1 MRAVRLLL
9 GHTNLESTVRYLY
22 RGASPLLNLE
32 IRKEKVLPVDF
43 NHIVHALTEIEADAN
58 LTSKREV
65 KE

>member
-1 MRAVRLLL
+1 M
-9 GHTNLESTVRYLY
+9 Y

-32 IRKEKVLPVDF
+32 IRKEKVLPVVF